1 MQLFPWKMKG
11 IFSNLKQLLSFIYHN
26 LPLFCKW
33 KMTFLT
39 LTVFVIQQVSVIQ
52 CSISQRKENVKEKKE
67 WKQQQHTQ
75 SKYH

>member
-1 MQLFPWKMKG
+1 M
-11 IFSNLKQLLSFIYHN
+11 LSFIDHY
-26 LPLFCKW
+26 LPLFLKW

-52 CSISQRKENVKEKKE
+52 CSISQRKENIKEKKE
-67 WKQQQHTQ
+67 WKQQQHTH